1 MKCNEQKPICE
12 YCRYTKRTCI
22 YPILAPIKGYRRKT
36 SRSPQESK
44 DEKTSTPHSS
54 TTAISPISSS
64 STSDKLN
71 NLYVSNNE
79 VPDINPYHYDKLS
92 RDLVLTNSTS
102 MLGITRFELRLLQFF
117 DQECINFFSFGVNKN
132 IHNTWKYKVPY
143 LFLESEL
150 VRKSM
155 FALSAMGLLT
165 TLDLDE
171 LQSIDADED
180 EKSLVNIY
188 NTNVDE
194 LDNIFENTTKYFM
207 DTISKTKHMIGS
219 IEDDSNI
226 ASFDD
231 PKSAKE
237 LLVSSILVF
246 SYLGVHPHR
255 LLPLIDF
262 TQERGD
268 LIQISKGIRYTIMSC
283 APTILKSDMSPLLF
297 FHGIEKMQTPTF
309 EKCQYPII
317 QDLKNDIDEF
327 GSGEGSSEIS
337 EELSILKDVVARLM
351 MCINGCKF
359 FKFPI
364 PLFRF
369 LMLFD
374 DHFRDLLYNKHRL
387 ALRILYVYSALC
399 SICRFQFFDERN
411 VWKDYM
417 TWYRGYAAENFD
429 GYKNETD
436 EYLYFLAA
444 IEHFHWDDF
453 TNFDKFNPKA
463 EFEKVIQSGKYR
475 KQLLL
480 VGQNLNC

>member
-1 MKCNEQKPICE
+1 ME
-12 YCRYTKRTCI
+12 R
-22 YPILAPIKGYRRKT
+22 LKGYRRKT
-36 SRSPQESK
+36 SRSPQK
-44 DEKTSTPHSS
+44 NTDEKVPTTYAT
-54 TTAISPISSS
+54 TTAISPISLT
-64 STSDKLN
+64 STSNKLN

-79 VPDINPYHYDKLS
+79 APDIHPYNYDKLS

-102 MLGITRFELRLLQFF
+102 MLGITKFELRLLQFF
-117 DQECINFFSFGVNKN
+117 DQECINFFSFGVNKS

-165 TLDLDE
+165 TLDLDV
-171 LQSIDADED
+171 LQSIDADGDD
-180 EKSLVNIY
+180 ESLVNIY
-188 NTNVDE
+188 NTNVGE

-207 DTISKTKHMIGS
+207 ETISKTKHIIGS
-219 IEDDSNI
+219 TEDNSDST
-226 ASFDD
+226 SFDN
-231 PKSAKE
+231 PKTAKE

-262 TQERGD
+262 TREQTD
-268 LIQISKGIRYTIMSC
+268 LIQISKGVRYTIMSC
-283 APTILKSDMSPLLF
+283 APTILKSDMSALLF
-297 FHGIEKMQTPTF
+297 FRGIEKMQTPTF
-309 EKCQYPII
+309 EQCQYPII
-317 QDLKNDIDEF
+317 QDLRNDVDEF
-327 GSGEGSSEIS
+327 SDGEVGLEVS
-337 EELSILKDVVARLM
+337 EELSIIRDVIARLM

-374 DHFRDLLYNKHRL
+374 DRFRDFLYSKHRL

-399 SICRFQFFDERN
+399 SISRFQFYDECN

-417 TWYRGYAAENFD
+417 TWYRDYAAENFD
-429 GYKNETD
+429 KHRNEMD
-436 EYLYFLAA
+436 EYLYFLVVV
-444 IEHFHWDDF
+444 EHFHWDDF
-453 TNFDKFNPKA
+453 TNFDKFNPKT
-463 EFEKVIQSGKYR
+463 EFDRVVQKSKYK
-475 KQLLL
+475 KQPLLAS
-480 VGQNLNC
+480 